1 MMRAVKNAKDSKK
14 RIGQPRTKF
23 LCLKKKHTEEMF
35 GKDGIYIPPCCA
47 PCLFCKRR
55 IQYKML
61 IEHFHLS
68 HKKRFE
74 ARLKQLFRQIKI
86 TDYSL

>member
-1 MMRAVKNAKDSKK
+1 
-14 RIGQPRTKF
+14 
-23 LCLKKKHTEEMF
+23 
-35 GKDGIYIPPCCA
+35 
-47 PCLFCKRR
+47 
-55 IQYKML
+55 ML